1 MIGDFMSRQTLQ
13 NQKGAILIVALLLLL
28 VLTILGIS
36 LINTATFDIQ
46 ISGNERV
53 RTDAFYA
60 AEAGIQRAIN
70 QLPSRNAI
78 PRSTLKEETFYWSGG
93 PADKGAPKPIE
104 SLGLYVPPGD
114 DIERYTS
121 VRIKANATGESFNG
135 MKELEVQV
143 TFGPLSAGTGYNN

>member
-1 MIGDFMSRQTLQ
+1 MIKHRFQ
-13 NQKGAILIVALLLLL
+13 NQKGAILVVALLLLL
-28 VLTILGIS
+28 VMTILGIS
-36 LINTATFDIQ
+36 LVNTATFDIQ
-46 ISGNERV
+46 VSGNERV

-93 PADKGAPKPIE
+93 PADKGAPKSIG
-104 SLGLYVPPGD
+104 SLGLHVPPGD

-121 VRIKANATGESFNG
+121 VRVKAHATGESFNG
-135 MKELEVQV
+135 MSELEVQV
-143 TFGPLSAGTGYNN
+143 LFGPLSAGTGYNN

>member
-1 MIGDFMSRQTLQ
+1 MIRHSLQ
-13 NQKGAILIVALLLLL
+13 NQKGAVLVLALLLLL
-28 VLTILGIS
+28 VMTILGIS

-46 ISGNERV
+46 ISGNERAQ
-53 RTDAFYA
+53 TDAFYA

-93 PADKGAPKPIE
+93 PAEKGAPKPIE
-104 SLGLYVPPGD
+104 SFGLYVPPGD
-114 DIERYTS
+114 DIERYAS
-121 VRIKANATGESFNG
+121 MRIKANATGESFNG

-143 TFGPLSAGTGYNN
+143 IFGPLSAGTGYNN

>member
-1 MIGDFMSRQTLQ
+1 MIKHRFQ
-13 NQKGAILIVALLLLL
+13 NQKGAILVVALLLLL
-28 VLTILGIS
+28 VMTILGIS
-36 LINTATFDIQ
+36 LVNTATFDIQ
-46 ISGNERV
+46 VSGNERV

-78 PRSTLKEETFYWSGG
+78 PRSTLKDETFYWSGG
-93 PADKGAPKPIE
+93 PADKGAPKPVE
-104 SLGLYVPPGD
+104 FLGWYVPPGD

-121 VRIKANATGESFNG
+121 MRLKANATGESSNG

-143 TFGPLSAGTGYNN
+143 TFGPFGAGTGYNN